1 MEHSLHVIG
10 TAGHVDHGKSTLV
23 KALTGIDPDR
33 LAEEKAREM
42 TIDLGFAWLTLGDQE
57 VGIVD
62 VPGHRDFI
70 ENMLAGVG
78 SIELALLVIAA
89 DEGVMPQTSEHL
101 AILDLLQIEDGIVV
115 LTKTDLVD
123 DPDWLELVQLDIG
136 ESLSGSTFDGAPIVP
151 VSAHTGQ
158 GLDQLSALLEERLAA
173 RGAQPDTGS
182 PRLSIDRVFTLAG
195 FGTIVTG
202 TLLGGAL
209 SVGDQVEIMPGN
221 LKARVR
227 GLQTHQQKLTLAL
240 PGSRVAV
247 NLTGIDRGQLRRGQ
261 VIAAPGTIGD
271 TILVDVQYRHL
282 AGAPVTLKHNMR
294 VKLYVGAAE
303 VLARTR
309 VLGQKE
315 IAAGEE
321 GWLQL
326 ALSEPIATARGDRF
340 ILRLPSPAA
349 TLGGGTILDPHP
361 GRRHRRFRSNVV
373 DRLQTLSEG
382 SPEDLLLLTLAR
394 QQPMPLRD
402 LVGQSGLDTELAGR
416 LLEEMIARG
425 QLRSINGNVITE
437 GAWQGLHRQALGH
450 LTAFH
455 AQSPL
460 RLGMPREELRSR
472 LKLSPTLFNL
482 LIAESTELGTLVTDG
497 GTVRAADHEVRLS
510 AEQEARIQTF
520 LQGMK
525 QAGAST
531 PSVKEAQQR
540 LGEDLYYAL
549 IELGRLQQLNTEVVY
564 EEAQYIEI
572 KDKVIDFLL
581 RNGEIDAAAA
591 RDLLGTSRKYA
602 IAILEHLDDIK
613 ATKRVG
619 DVRVLHQQ
627 NRHLPS

>member
-1 MEHSLHVIG
+1 M
-10 TAGHVDHGKSTLV
+10 
-23 KALTGIDPDR
+23 
-33 LAEEKAREM
+33 
-42 TIDLGFAWLTLGDQE
+42 
-57 VGIVD
+57 
-62 VPGHRDFI
+62 
-70 ENMLAGVG
+70 
-78 SIELALLVIAA
+78 
-89 DEGVMPQTSEHL
+89 
-101 AILDLLQIEDGIVV
+101 
-115 LTKTDLVD
+115 
-123 DPDWLELVQLDIG
+123 
-136 ESLSGSTFDGAPIVP
+136 
-151 VSAHTGQ
+151 
-158 GLDQLSALLEERLAA
+158 
-173 RGAQPDTGS
+173 
-182 PRLSIDRVFTLAG
+182 
-195 FGTIVTG
+195 
-202 TLLGGAL
+202 
-209 SVGDQVEIMPGN
+209 
-221 LKARVR
+221 
-227 GLQTHQQKLTLAL
+227 AL

-247 NLTGIDRGQLRRGQ
+247 NLTGVDRGQLRRGQ

-294 VKLYVGAAE
+294 VKLLCRCRRSPGPH
-303 VLARTR
+303 ARPR
-309 VLGQKE
+309 PRRDRSRARK
-315 IAAGEE
+315 

-326 ALSEPIATARGDRF
+326 ALSEPIAIARGDRF
-340 ILRLPSPAA
+340 IFRLPSPAA